1 MNASSGPQQLR
12 TSMQSLHSGGVPE
25 QDPPNDCGKQEP
37 DSWPG
42 LLGPTY
48 LDR

>member
-1 MNASSGPQQLR
+1 
-12 TSMQSLHSGGVPE
+12 MQSLHSGGVPE

-48 LDR
+48 LDRYIDR